1 MCDQHFKQID
11 TRVKFSIKCKNSV
24 SNPKELATSL
34 EGLPGLLFQ
43 VLVIDRNIQ
52 PVNPESISDLHYISY
67 LKFVY
72 KEDECTGVKFLE
84 QSFNVDHYC
93 GTFKSKEDLNK
104 LWKNNISL
112 DSTLSSS
119 YDPLT
124 TTQDKIFEFMHPVT
138 PQDLPSII
146 PQDLSITPQDLPSII
161 LQDLS
166 ITPQDPLQTQIQVV
180 TNNTDSIKKKP
191 FKSFMKIGKHRKKI
205 RNLNLRNR
213 SHQKKIPKQIYLS
226 QAHRCQFC
234 NRPFI
239 LKDNWKFILKI
250 VLWNRKRK
258 MK

>member
-1 MCDQHFKQID
+1 MIEIFK
-11 TRVKFSIKCKNSV
+11 
-24 SNPKELATSL
+24 
-34 EGLPGLLFQ
+34 
-43 VLVIDRNIQ
+43 

-138 PQDLPSII
+138 PQDPPSII
-146 PQDLSITPQDLPSII
+146 P
-161 LQDLS
+161 QDLS

-239 LKDNWKFILKI
+239 LKRQLEIHIKNCSLESKKQNEMIEKLKRE
-250 VLWNRKRK
+250 LELAKRIYF
-258 MK
+258 

>member
-1 MCDQHFKQID
+1 VCDQHFKQID

-112 DSTLSSS
+112 DSTL
-119 YDPLT
+119 
-124 TTQDKIFEFMHPVT
+124 IF
-138 PQDLPSII
+138 L
-146 PQDLSITPQDLPSII
+146 
-161 LQDLS
+161 
-166 ITPQDPLQTQIQVV
+166 
-180 TNNTDSIKKKP
+180 
-191 FKSFMKIGKHRKKI
+191 
-205 RNLNLRNR
+205 
-213 SHQKKIPKQIYLS
+213 
-226 QAHRCQFC
+226 
-234 NRPFI
+234 
-239 LKDNWKFILKI
+239 
-250 VLWNRKRK
+250 
-258 MK
+258 